1 VDTLISLLRVELGDD
16 GVLTGAAVSG
26 RAAGI
31 WRSDNIAAAAIVR
44 PATTGQVAAVLRA
57 CNDAGQSIVTHG
69 GLTGLV
75 EGALAGPADIVLST
89 ERLKTIE
96 AVSATDR
103 TMRVQAG
110 VRLQDAQERAAAEGL
125 MLGLDLGAR
134 GSCTV
139 GGNVATNAGGN
150 QVIRYGMAREAVLGL
165 EAVLAD
171 GTVIT
176 SLNEMLKNN
185 AGYDLK
191 QLFIGSEG
199 TLGVITRVVLRLRP
213 AWRSQETALLA
224 CQDFTRVA
232 ELLTLLDSALG
243 GTLSSFEVFWRNYYE
258 LVIEDNDKPPLPA
271 GSPFY
276 VLVEALGGSPD
287 GDRER
292 FLDTLEQAGAAGLY
306 AEAMIC
312 KSGAERRSLWALRDS
327 VDKTLDYG
335 EAYIFDVSL
344 RLSVMQTYVDKV
356 LQQLD
361 ATFVNQRSWVFG
373 HAGDGNLHF
382 VVAPGTD
389 KTGQNSDS
397 TRRQIEE
404 ILYEPLREWGG
415 SISGEHGI
423 GLEKKRWLSVTRNAA
438 EVELMR
444 RLKATLDPRGIL
456 NPGRIFDT

>member
-1 VDTLISLLRVELGDD
+1 VDALINLLRAELGDE

-31 WRSDNIAAAAIVR
+31 WRNDNIVAAAIVR
-44 PATTGQVAAVLRA
+44 PATTDQVAAVLRA
-57 CNDAGQSIVTHG
+57 CNDAGQSVVTHG

-75 EGALAGPADIVLST
+75 EGAVAGPADIVLST

-96 AVSATDR
+96 AVSSTDR

-213 AWRSQETALLA
+213 AWRSQETALVA
-224 CQDFTRVA
+224 CQNFSQVA
-232 ELLTLLDSALG
+232 ELLTVLDATLG
-243 GTLSSFEVFWRNYYE
+243 GTLSSFEVFWQNYYE
-258 LVIEDNDKPPLPA
+258 LVVAGNDNPPLPA
-271 GSPFY
+271 DKPFY
-276 VLVEALGGSPD
+276 VLVEALGSSAD

-292 FLDTLEQAGAAGLY
+292 FLDALERAGAAGLY
-306 AEAMIC
+306 ADATIC
-312 KSGAERRSLWALRDS
+312 KSGAERRNLWALRDS
-327 VDKTLDYG
+327 VEKTLDYG
-335 EAYIFDVSL
+335 KAYIFDVSL
-344 RLSVMQTYVDKV
+344 RLSVMQAYVDKV
-356 LQQLD
+356 LQRLD
-361 ATFVNQRSWVFG
+361 EAFVNQQSWVFG

-382 VVAPGTD
+382 VVAPCNDAAGRECD
-389 KTGQNSDS
+389 N
-397 TRRQIEE
+397 TRLQIEE
-404 ILYEPLREWGG
+404 ILYEPLRELGG